1 MSKGTAQAKSERQRA
16 PPAGPAT
23 IAAAVATALAVTVA
37 RSLAGL
43 ALGRCG
49 PGLPPAAA
57 AEPPPSALVNE
68 VALACE
74 QWGFFQVV
82 NHGLD
87 AELRSRAED
96 QQRAFFALPRD
107 AKEALRRTA
116 DNSRGWYDDE
126 LTKQRRDWKEGL
138 DFGSTPHWPR
148 WLPDD
153 DDASNGTLDGFN
165 RFPSESLLPEF
176 RPTMRSYFDG
186 LCEVAARLT
195 TSATLALG
203 RAASDSITTTNAARP
218 AMSIQTASPGGAA
231 GRARVATTGTA
242 ARSVRPRGRGTPPYP
257 GAPGRSAPRTFAP
270 CRTGRRWTRR
280 WPRARI
286 AGGRPGP

>member
-1 MSKGTAQAKSERQRA
+1 MLTRATERAQLCISCVPVSTVRAFRPVPRNLRRCNMRGRGLSLARTARH
-16 PPAGPAT
+16 
-23 IAAAVATALAVTVA
+23 TVA
-37 RSLAGL
+37 RHRGFSSAPASSVPIIDMAGYSK
-43 ALGRCG
+43 AS
-49 PGLPPAAA
+49 AAA

-195 TSATLALG
+195 TLFSLGLGMPGSHFEPALVG
-203 RAASDSITTTNAARP
+203 WVW
-218 AMSIQTASPGGAA
+218 G
-231 GRARVATTGTA
+231 
-242 ARSVRPRGRGTPPYP
+242 
-257 GAPGRSAPRTFAP
+257 
-270 CRTGRRWTRR
+270 
-280 WPRARI
+280 
-286 AGGRPGP
+286 

>member
-1 MSKGTAQAKSERQRA
+1 MRARGGLSLARTARH
-16 PPAGPAT
+16 
-23 IAAAVATALAVTVA
+23 TVA
-37 RSLAGL
+37 RHRGFSSAP
-43 ALGRCG
+43 ASSV
-49 PGLPPAAA
+49 PVIDMAAYSKASAAA

-116 DNSRGWYDDE
+116 GNSRGWYDDE

-195 TSATLALG
+195 TLFSLGLGMPGSHFEPALVG
-203 RAASDSITTTNAARP
+203 WVW
-218 AMSIQTASPGGAA
+218 G
-231 GRARVATTGTA
+231 
-242 ARSVRPRGRGTPPYP
+242 
-257 GAPGRSAPRTFAP
+257 
-270 CRTGRRWTRR
+270 
-280 WPRARI
+280 
-286 AGGRPGP
+286 